1 MHGTRRFVECSTMLT
16 MTLTK
21 VEKNIAITI
30 HDTLITDTV
39 ALHLASG
46 IHTEA
51 FCSTVIFLLQTI
63 LDRVQK
69 ITHPRLFKQEREG
82 EYCFYSTADMRPL
95 FDLSALGYFG
105 LDLIHASRLRQRAQI
120 A

>member
-1 MHGTRRFVECSTMLT
+1 MLGD
-16 MTLTK
+16 
-21 VEKNIAITI
+21 VDDDINQSRENIAITI
-30 HDTLITDTV
+30 HDTLITHTV

-69 ITHPRLFKQEREG
+69 TTHPRLFKQERE
-82 EYCFYSTADMRPL
+82 ERTSSFLFYRGYAAIYLIYPL
-95 FDLSALGYFG
+95 LATLAL
-105 LDLIHASRLRQRAQI
+105 I
-120 A
+120 